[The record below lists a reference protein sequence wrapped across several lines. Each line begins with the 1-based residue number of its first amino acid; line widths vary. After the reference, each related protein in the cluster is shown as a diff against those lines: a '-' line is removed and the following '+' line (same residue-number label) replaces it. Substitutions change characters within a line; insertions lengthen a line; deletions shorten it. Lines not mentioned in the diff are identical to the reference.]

1 MNTALP
7 KRHRILSSLYTL
19 TRRSSVAFTLHSQ
32 GIVKC
37 SKTRTGETKGQS
49 KVPQDFRFQS
59 RILRKTLSSQIPIQ
73 VYLEAATPN
82 TIYPKQSPESS
93 HGTKSYVGSKL
104 TSILP
109 ATVARS
115 QKSTDAKRGKHLL
128 VCPSDGKFYVPDYS
142 ASLP

>member
-1 MNTALP
+1 MT
-7 KRHRILSSLYTL
+7 RRRILSTLYTL
-19 TRRSSVAFTLHSQ
+19 TLRPSLPSLCILRVLLSVPRR
-32 GIVKC
+32 
-37 SKTRTGETKGQS
+37 GQVRRKDRAKFRKIFAS
-49 KVPQDFRFQS
+49 KVRF
-59 RILRKTLSSQIPIQ
+59 IRKTLRSQIPLQ

-82 TIYPKQSPESS
+82 TISPKKRSPESS

-115 QKSTDAKRGKHLL
+115 QKTTDAKRGKHLL
-128 VCPSDGKFYVPDYS
+128 VCPSDGKFYVPDYP